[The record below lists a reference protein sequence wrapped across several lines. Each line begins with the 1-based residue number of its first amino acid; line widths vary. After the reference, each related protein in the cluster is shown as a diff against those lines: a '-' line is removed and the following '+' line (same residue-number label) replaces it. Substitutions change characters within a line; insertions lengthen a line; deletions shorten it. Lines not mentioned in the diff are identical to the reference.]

1 MLKQIHKELPSSKN
15 LFFHLEI
22 LLFVFLGCFL
32 LTTAQ
37 AQDQSSG
44 AEKELTLSI
53 MNRDIAIFRTTVALA
68 TPEQR
73 IKRAQDRIN
82 GITEADL
89 ITKKIQVLPLE
100 LGGVKGMQFY
110 LGEIPLFAMVEKD
123 IDRESNDTLQS
134 LEKKTTEALLE
145 LMEAKEKQLKIPF
158 LIHQSILFLLATLI
172 LGIAIF
178 IEKKSLS
185 WVSTQLLKR
194 GSSLSNT
201 IAGNGIHWAEY
212 YFRFASKI
220 VSAISWL
227 LTALFIY
234 IWLTFSLR
242 QLPLTE
248 PLGKKLGQNISDTIY
263 SIFTGILGSIPNL
276 ISIIIIIFVT
286 RTITDLT
293 KVFFKRVEAGNI
305 QFNLFHKDTVSAS
318 QRIANFFL
326 WGLTFSIIYPL
337 IPGSNSEAFKGL
349 SVLFGIVISLGS
361 TGLVSQLMSGL
372 VVIYSRALRVGDYV
386 MVNGQEGVVKE
397 LGVLSTKIQ
406 SLNSK
411 IETTI
416 PNAVLISNPIINLTK
431 LNETTGTV
439 LSTQVTIGYDAPWRQ
454 VHEML
459 IDATK
464 LIPDIK
470 TSPEPKVFQKALSDF
485 YVEYELFIHTNHPI
499 KKTAILSE
507 LHQTIQDNFN
517 RAGIQ
522 IMSPHFMLQP
532 EHAVLSKAS

>member
-1 MLKQIHKELPSSKN
+1 MNKELTGSKN
-15 LFFHLEI
+15 LFFYLGI
-22 LLFVFLGCFL
+22 LLFAFLGYFVL
-32 LTTAQ
+32 PTVHAQEEPSRGVKEATLT
-37 AQDQSSG
+37 
-44 AEKELTLSI
+44 I
-53 MNRDIAIFRTTVALA
+53 MNRDIATFRTHLVHA
-68 TPEQR
+68 TQEQR
-73 IKRAQDRIN
+73 AKRAQDRIN
-82 GITEADL
+82 SLSETDL
-89 ITKKIQVLPLE
+89 ITKKIEVLPLE
-100 LGGVKGMQFY
+100 LGNDKGMQWY
-110 LGEIPLFAMVEKD
+110 LGDIALFALVERD
-123 IDRESNDTLQS
+123 LDRETDGNLKN
-134 LEKKTTEALLE
+134 LENKTTEILTE
-145 LMEAKEKQLKIPF
+145 LMEAKEKQLKLPF
-158 LIHQSILFLLATLI
+158 LIHQSILILLATLI
-172 LGIAIF
+172 LGMMIF
-178 IEKKSLS
+178 IEKKSLN
-185 WVSTQLLKR
+185 WVSTLLLRKGR
-194 GSSLSNT
+194 SISHSLN
-201 IAGNGIHWAEY
+201 NGIHWTEY

-220 VSAISWL
+220 ISAISWL

-234 IWLTFSLR
+234 AWLTFSLR

-248 PLGKKLGQNISDTIY
+248 PLGLKLGQHITDTIY
-263 SIFTGILGSIPNL
+263 AIFSGILGSIPNL
-276 ISIIIIIFVT
+276 ISILIIIFVT
-286 RTITDLT
+286 RTITDLV
-293 KVFFKRVEAGNI
+293 KIFFKRVQAGNV

-318 QRIANFFL
+318 QRIASFFI

-337 IPGSNSEAFKGL
+337 IPGSNTEAFKGL

-386 MVNGQEGVVKE
+386 MINGQEGVVKE

-416 PNAVLISNPIINLTK
+416 PNAVLISNPITNLTK

-454 VHEML
+454 VHAML

-464 LIPDIK
+464 LIPDIR
-470 TSPEPKVFQKALSDF
+470 TDPEPKVFQKALSDF
-485 YVEYELFIHTNHPI
+485 YVEYELFIHTNNPM
-499 KKTAILSE
+499 KKIAILSE

-517 RAGIQ
+517 HAGIQ

>member
-1 MLKQIHKELPSSKN
+1 MVLKMNKELIGSKN
-15 LFFHLEI
+15 SLFYLGI
-22 LLFVFLGCFL
+22 LLFVFLGYFL
-32 LTTAQ
+32 LPTVHAQ
-37 AQDQSSG
+37 EEPSRAG
-44 AEKELTLSI
+44 KEATLTI
-53 MNRDIAIFRTTVALA
+53 MNRDIATFRTHLVHA

-73 IKRAQDRIN
+73 AKRAQDRIN
-82 GITEADL
+82 SLSETDL
-89 ITKKIQVLPLE
+89 ITKKIEVLPLE
-100 LGGVKGMQFY
+100 LGNDKGMQWY
-110 LGEIPLFAMVEKD
+110 LGDIALFSLVEND
-123 IDRESNDTLQS
+123 LDRETDGNLKN
-134 LEKKTTEALLE
+134 LEKKTTEILTE
-145 LMEAKEKQLKIPF
+145 LIEAKEKQLKLPY
-158 LIHQSILFLLATLI
+158 LIHQSILIMLATLI
-172 LGIAIF
+172 LGIIVF
-178 IEKKSLS
+178 VEKKSLN
-185 WVSTQLLKR
+185 WVSTLLLKK
-194 GSSLSNT
+194 GHSISHSMN
-201 IAGNGIHWAEY
+201 NGIHWTEY
-212 YFRFASKI
+212 YFRFASKLI
-220 VSAISWL
+220 SAISWL

-234 IWLTFSLR
+234 VWLTFSLR

-248 PLGKKLGQNISDTIY
+248 PLGLKLGQHITDTIY
-263 SIFTGILGSIPNL
+263 SVFSGILASIPNL
-276 ISIIIIIFVT
+276 ISILIIIFVT
-286 RTITDLT
+286 RSITDLM
-293 KVFFKRVEAGNI
+293 KIFFKRVQAGNV

-318 QRIANFFL
+318 QRIASFFI

-337 IPGSNSEAFKGL
+337 IPGSNTEAFKGL

-406 SLNSK
+406 TLNSK

-416 PNAVLISNPIINLTK
+416 PNAVLISNPITNLTK

-439 LSTQVTIGYDAPWRQ
+439 LSTQVTIGYDAPWRE
-454 VHEML
+454 VHAML

-470 TSPEPKVFQKALSDF
+470 TDPEPKVFQKALSDF
-485 YVEYELFIHTNHPI
+485 YVEYELFIHTNNPI
-499 KKTAILSE
+499 KKVAILSE

-532 EHAVLSKAS
+532 EHAVLSKPS

>member
-1 MLKQIHKELPSSKN
+1 MAQQINKELTVSRK
-15 LFFHLEI
+15 LFFNFGI
-22 LLFVFLGCFL
+22 LLFVILGYFLVS
-32 LTTAQ
+32 TVQ
-37 AQDQSSG
+37 AQDLSSS
-44 AEKELTLSI
+44 ATKDATLTI
-53 MNRDIAIFRTTVALA
+53 MNRDIAVFRTTLALA
-68 TPEQR
+68 TPEVR
-73 IKRAQDRIN
+73 VKRAQDRIN
-82 GITEADL
+82 SLTEADL
-89 ITKKIQVLPLE
+89 MTKKIEVLPLG
-100 LGGVKGMQFY
+100 LGEEKGMQWY

-123 IDRESNDTLQS
+123 LDPETKGNLKN
-134 LEKKTTEALLE
+134 LEDKTTEALVE
-145 LMEAKEKQLKIPF
+145 LMEAKEKQLKVPF

-178 IEKKSLS
+178 VDKKSLN
-185 WVSTQLLKR
+185 WVSTRLLKK
-194 GSSLSNT
+194 GNSLSKT
-201 IAGNGIHWAEY
+201 KLSNGIHWAEY

-227 LTALFIY
+227 LIALFIY

-248 PLGKKLGQNISDTIY
+248 PIGKKLGQNISDTIY
-263 SIFTGILGSIPNL
+263 SVFSGILGSIPNI

-318 QRIANFFL
+318 QRIATFLL

-337 IPGSNSEAFKGL
+337 IPGSNTEAFKGL

-416 PNAVLISNPIINLTK
+416 PNAVLISNPITNLTK

-439 LSTQVTIGYDAPWRQ
+439 LSTQVTIGYDAPWRE
-454 VHEML
+454 VHAML

-470 TSPEPKVFQKALSDF
+470 TDPEPKVFQKALSDF
-485 YVEYELFIHTNHPI
+485 YVEYELFIHTNNPI
-499 KKTAILSE
+499 KKMALLSE

-532 EHAVLSKAS
+532 EHAVLSKAP

>member
-1 MLKQIHKELPSSKN
+1 MAQQINKELTVSRK
-15 LFFHLEI
+15 LFFNFGI
-22 LLFVFLGCFL
+22 LLFVILGYFLVS
-32 LTTAQ
+32 TVQ
-37 AQDQSSG
+37 AQDLSSS
-44 AEKELTLSI
+44 ATKDATLTI
-53 MNRDIAIFRTTVALA
+53 MNRDIAVFRTTLALA
-68 TPEQR
+68 TPEVR
-73 IKRAQDRIN
+73 VKRAQDRIN
-82 GITEADL
+82 SLTEADL
-89 ITKKIQVLPLE
+89 MTKKIEVLPLG
-100 LGGVKGMQFY
+100 LGEEKGMQWY

-123 IDRESNDTLQS
+123 LDPETKGNLKN
-134 LEKKTTEALLE
+134 LEDKTTEALVE
-145 LMEAKEKQLKIPF
+145 LMEAKEKQLKVPF

-178 IEKKSLS
+178 VDKKSLN
-185 WVSTQLLKR
+185 WVSTRLLKK
-194 GSSLSNT
+194 GNSLSKT
-201 IAGNGIHWAEY
+201 KLSNGIHWAEY

-227 LTALFIY
+227 LIALFIY

-248 PLGKKLGQNISDTIY
+248 PIGKKLGQNISDTIY
-263 SIFTGILGSIPNL
+263 SVFSGILGSIPNI

-318 QRIANFFL
+318 QRIATFLL

-337 IPGSNSEAFKGL
+337 IPGSSTEAFKGL

-416 PNAVLISNPIINLTK
+416 PNAVLISNPITNLTK

-439 LSTQVTIGYDAPWRQ
+439 LSTQVTIGYDAPWRE
-454 VHEML
+454 VHAML

-470 TSPEPKVFQKALSDF
+470 TDPEPKVFQKALSDF
-485 YVEYELFIHTNHPI
+485 YVEYELFIHTNNPI
-499 KKTAILSE
+499 KKMALLSE

-532 EHAVLSKAS
+532 EHAVLSKAP